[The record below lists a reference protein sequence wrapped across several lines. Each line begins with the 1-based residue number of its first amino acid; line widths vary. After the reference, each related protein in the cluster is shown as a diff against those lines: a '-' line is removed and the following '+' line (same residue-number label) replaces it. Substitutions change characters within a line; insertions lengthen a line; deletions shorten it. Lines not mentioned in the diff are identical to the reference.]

1 MIKQLGVYFISFAL
15 LSLIGYYLHTIA
27 LSQLASE
34 SPISLKYVYI
44 FFGGFSLLLCANFSL
59 LSRTEKF
66 KDQLGFL
73 YLVSVALKILL
84 FCIVFSKHIFIEA
97 SFMKKETLNLLIPMI
112 LMLVLE
118 VFFVSKLLN
127 YSTPLKNAE

>member
-1 MIKQLGVYFISFAL
+1 MIKQLGVYLISFL
-15 LSLIGYYLHTIA
+15 LVSFIGYYLHAIV
-27 LSQLASE
+27 LSQFANK
-34 SPISLKYVYI
+34 SPISLKYVYT
-44 FFGGFSLLLCANFSL
+44 FFGGFSLLLCTNFSL

-97 SFMKKETLNLLIPMI
+97 SFTREETVNLLIPML

-118 VFFVSKLLN
+118 VFFTSKLLN
-127 YSTPLKNAE
+127 YSSSLKNLK